1 MIRSIR
7 AFPLLEAFRGQ
18 SPVDLGALA
27 DTLHRLGE
35 LSLDLPAIE
44 EIDLNPFIVG
54 EQSAAVDILIKLKEE

>member
-18 SPVDLGALA
+18 PSVDIGALA

-35 LSLDLPAIE
+35 MSLDLAMIA
-44 EIDLNPFIVG
+44 EIDLNPFIAG
-54 EQSAAVDILIKLKEE
+54 EQSAVVDILIKLED